1 VAPLP
6 KATARAF
13 REPIVPAEIAAPE
26 SPDVSFGDLVRM
38 LGEGIA
44 DAQASLDRSSAELV
58 VELSEQKVKLVPS
71 ITETIGEDGTVK
83 YTTGDPQ
90 ELSLLEL
97 GVTPTFYAFSQA
109 TVEVTLDVKIVETV
123 TSSEQGKRFGLFAG
137 TRDVRVE
144 RKLNRDV
151 TMASKL
157 TATLVPVP
165 SPLRL
170 EPVRTTNAPGA

>member
-1 VAPLP
+1 
-6 KATARAF
+6 
-13 REPIVPAEIAAPE
+13 
-26 SPDVSFGDLVRM
+26 M
-38 LGEGIA
+38 QLG
-44 DAQASLDRSSAELV
+44 
-58 VELSEQKVKLVPS
+58 PS
-71 ITETIGEDGTVK
+71 ITETIAEDGTVT
-83 YTTGDPQ
+83 YATGAPQ

-123 TSSEQGKRFGLFAG
+123 TSDEQGKRYGLFAG

-157 TATLVPVP
+157 SATLMPVP

-170 EPVRTTNAPGA
+170 EPVRTTTPPGS